1 MTAAM
6 TRRGGL
12 APEKGRAREAVR
24 AASRLYA
31 VERASARNQSVNL
44 PPRAVM
50 ERASS
55 ELAAAR
61 DLQERIGAH
70 RMQGLPTQ
78 ALEAE
83 LRQRI
88 KKLQELGK

>member
-6 TRRGGL
+6 TRRGEL
-12 APEKGRAREAVR
+12 APEKGSAREAVS